1 MNYKNV
7 DSWVFKLV
15 IFGAAATMSLGAVVI
30 APVSPMIEA
39 YFSEVAHIDFLSKML
54 ITLPSLVV
62 MVFAP
67 IVGFMMD
74 KFGRLKIV
82 LAGMLVWSLSGT
94 AGFFIN
100 DIYWLLF
107 SRVILGIGTAVL
119 MVGIPVL
126 INTYYSG
133 EKKDKALGFMGFSQ
147 TLGGAIFM
155 VISGRLGVFG
165 WHYSFLVYF
174 IEFFVFVLAFFVLFE
189 PKRQA
194 KAIEDIDGAN
204 RIHFNKFLFSY
215 FIGFFVFGI
224 FFIAPIQT
232 PYLLTEFFHIDSQ
245 QIGLMVGLII
255 AISGFSPLAYAWLKN
270 HLSVFRIFFIAYL
283 IMGCGLILMGIS
295 SSISMVIIGGMMAG
309 ASFSIVMINNISY
322 LFSLASNFE
331 RGRAYG
337 ILGAVMSLGMFVSPL
352 FSQTVVKGFGLKETY
367 VIYGIVATLF
377 GLLFIFKKSKN
388 KQ

>member
-15 IFGAAATMSLGAVVI
+15 IFGAAATMALGNVAI
-30 APVSPMIEA
+30 APVLPTIEE
-39 YFSEVAHIDFLSKML
+39 YFSEVSHIDFLSKML
-54 ITLPSLVV
+54 ITLPSLV
-62 MVFAP
+62 MVIFAP
-67 IVGFMMD
+67 IMGFMMD

-82 LAGMLVWSLSGT
+82 LAGMLVWSLSGS

-107 SRVILGIGTAVL
+107 SRVILGIGTSTL
-119 MVGIPVL
+119 TVGIPVL
-126 INTYYSG
+126 ISTYYAG
-133 EKKDKALGFMGFSQ
+133 ERKDKALGFMGFSQ
-147 TLGGAIFM
+147 TMGGAIFI
-155 VISGRLGVFG
+155 VISGQLGKFG
-165 WHYSFLVYF
+165 WHYSFLAYF
-174 IEFFVFVLAFFVLFE
+174 IEIFVFILAFLVLFE
-189 PKRQA
+189 PQNQTKVTENINGTN
-194 KAIEDIDGAN
+194 KIN
-204 RIHFNKFLFSY
+204 FNKFLFSY

-255 AISGFSPLAYAWLKN
+255 AISGFSPLAYAWLKIR
-270 HLSVFRIFFIAYL
+270 LSVFRIFFVAYL

-295 SSISMVIIGGMMAG
+295 SNIWMVIIGGMMSG

-322 LFSLASNFE
+322 LFSLASSFE
-331 RGRAYG
+331 KGRAYG

-352 FSQTVVKGFGLKETY
+352 FSQTVVKGFGLKEAY
-367 VIYGIVATLF
+367 VIYGVVAALF